1 VEAWQASCEDGL
13 MWCSGLRSDVEFS
26 TEDLEEIDRFLSGLQ
41 AVSSGASASKSGSE
55 VWSNDQNLSVR
66 SERSEK
72 TERCVNFGGGT
83 QVHGEMQEDM
93 PDEPMECCSQC
104 GRSFWA
110 RRLQVHE
117 SVCKGAHPEA
127 RRIFESRQQRLR
139 GLPKVEV
146 KSSKTS
152 VVAKPKHPQKQ
163 FGIRAE
169 QQGAEQPKV
178 KRGKAFVTPVKPK
191 AKPKASPASP
201 SVPFRRPAGRKEL
214 DTPPRIEKDTVRAK
228 KATVLKEL
236 PEVRW
241 RPEEVQNEVQL
252 FLEESPVRQQIGS
265 PQNQDLKRAV
275 RPHAD
280 AKKVTKLRCW
290 AFSEETVPLPCAESL
305 CRPTSDQE
313 RFFESSDSQTNFC
326 LEEMSLAAESV
337 EVVPEQVASHETTGD
352 EDASEASELLNGW
365 IQHESVRTEDLKS
378 DKDSNKDP
386 EFELLRPD
394 FTDNTS
400 RLALVSE
407 AAALCAQVDAM
418 LEGEQSAEKSKS
430 LDFRHE
436 ALNDPNILVGLYGPD
451 EANPVVPPL
460 PYDPS
465 KYVEDLT
472 DVTSSLGWLKRC
484 TNQIQQRRCE
494 FEQWQSSALQK

>member
-1 VEAWQASCEDGL
+1 
-13 MWCSGLRSDVEFS
+13 MEFS

-41 AVSSGASASKSGSE
+41 VSSGASSASKSIGSE

-72 TERCVNFGGGT
+72 TERCVNFGRGT
-83 QVHGEMQEDM
+83 QVQGEMQEDV
-93 PDEPMECCSQC
+93 PDEPMERCSQC

-163 FGIRAE
+163 FGIRRAE

-178 KRGKAFVTPVKPK
+178 KCRKAFVTPVKPK

-201 SVPFRRPAGRKEL
+201 VSVPFRQRPSAGGKELEL
-214 DTPPRIEKDTVRAK
+214 DTPPRIEKETSRAK
-228 KATVLKEL
+228 VATVLKEL

-241 RPEEVQNEVQL
+241 HPEVQNEVQL
-252 FLEESPVRQQIGS
+252 FLEESPVRQQIDS
-265 PQNQDLKRAV
+265 PHNQDLKRAV
-275 RPHAD
+275 RPYAD
-280 AKKVTKLRCW
+280 AKKVTTLRCW

-305 CRPTSDQE
+305 RRPTSDQE

-337 EVVPEQVASHETTGD
+337 EVVLEEVARHETTVD
-352 EDASEASELLNGW
+352 EEASEASELLNGW
-365 IQHESVRTEDLKS
+365 IQHESVRTDLKI
-378 DKDSNKDP
+378 DKDSNKDTK
-386 EFELLRPD
+386 FELLRPD
-394 FTDNTS
+394 CTDNTS

-418 LEGEQSAEKSKS
+418 LEGEQSAEKNKS

-451 EANPVVPPL
+451 EANPVGPSL

-484 TNQIQQRRCE
+484 ANQIQQRRCE
-494 FEQWQSSALQK
+494 FEQWQSSALPK